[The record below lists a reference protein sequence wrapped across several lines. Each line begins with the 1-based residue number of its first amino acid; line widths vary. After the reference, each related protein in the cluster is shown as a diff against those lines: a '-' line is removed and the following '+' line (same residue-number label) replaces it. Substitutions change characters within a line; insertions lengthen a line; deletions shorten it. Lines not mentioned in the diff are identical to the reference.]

1 MVKTPTKKPAKKTT
15 VTPSVKSKPTIK
27 DAVKEPVTEPVKAD
41 PAWLF
46 NPKRPL
52 GLTEVTELFQMMR
65 IVLTGQDV
73 FDRCTPKMKQ
83 HFEEIK

>member
-1 MVKTPTKKPAKKTT
+1 MAKSPTKKTPPKK
-15 VTPSVKSKPTIK
+15 VTPAGNEKVTKSVKP
-27 DAVKEPVTEPVKAD
+27 APEPVAEAPRD

-52 GLTEVTELFQMMR
+52 GLTEITELFQMMR
-65 IVLTGQDV
+65 IILTGQDV

>member
-1 MVKTPTKKPAKKTT
+1 MAKAPTKKPTKKPA
-15 VTPSVKSKPTIK
+15 PKPTEK
-27 DAVKEPVTEPVKAD
+27 PPAVKQTPKVEAPRD

-52 GLTEVTELFQMMR
+52 GLTEITELFQMMR

>member
-1 MVKTPTKKPAKKTT
+1 VVEAPR
-15 VTPSVKSKPTIK
+15 
-27 DAVKEPVTEPVKAD
+27 D